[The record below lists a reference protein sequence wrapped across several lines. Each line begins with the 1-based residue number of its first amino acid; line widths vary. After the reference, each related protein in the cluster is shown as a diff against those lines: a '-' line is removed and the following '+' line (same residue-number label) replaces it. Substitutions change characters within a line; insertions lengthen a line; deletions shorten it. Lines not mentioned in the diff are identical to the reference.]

1 MDLPEGRVQPV
12 QDSIEKVPRIRRIR
26 SSVKKKKKKRSS
38 VAWKRAE
45 DNSQTLQR
53 DTADAGYCLQRNN
66 Q

>member
-1 MDLPEGRVQPV
+1 VDLPEGRVQPV
-12 QDSIEKVPRIRRIR
+12 QDSIEEVPCIRRIG
-26 SSVKKKKKKRSS
+26 SS
-38 VAWKRAE
+38 VACKRAE

>member
-12 QDSIEKVPRIRRIR
+12 QDSVEKVPCIRRIR
-26 SSVKKKKKKRSS
+26 SSVKKKKKRSS